1 MAPGIPEVAA
11 KYHITDPTIIALTL
25 SIFLI
30 SFALG
35 VSNIPLRFGALTRI
49 TAFDPC
55 TIIRNVWANMGEC
68 RNPEKWRF

>member
-11 KYHITDPTIIALTL
+11 KYHITDSTTIALTL
-25 SIFLI
+25 SIFLL

-35 VSNIPLRFGALTRI
+35 VSDSHLRFGDLTRI

-55 TIIRNVWANMGEC
+55 TII
-68 RNPEKWRF
+68 